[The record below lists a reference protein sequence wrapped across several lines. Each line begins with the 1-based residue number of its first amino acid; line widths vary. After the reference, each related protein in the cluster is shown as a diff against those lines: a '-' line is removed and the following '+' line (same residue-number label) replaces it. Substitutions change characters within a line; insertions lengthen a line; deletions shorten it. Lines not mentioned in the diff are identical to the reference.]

1 MNSAKDITIPDL
13 PITLSRE
20 APAAEVDEIFQR
32 LRQLKS
38 NLGRPTNADNRLTA
52 IIAACIDEGINTGP
66 RIFGAARRLG
76 FDIRHTRRVLN
87 SGIGHTWTRA
97 ADDQFSNLI

>member
-1 MNSAKDITIPDL
+1 MNSAKDIAIPDL
-13 PITLSRE
+13 PMTLSRQ

-32 LRQLKS
+32 LRELKS
-38 NLGRPTNADNRLTA
+38 ALARPINADNRLTV
-52 IIAACIDEGINTGP
+52 IIAACIDEGINTSD
-66 RIFGAARRLG
+66 RILGAARQLG

-87 SGIGHTWTRA
+87 SGVSHTWNRS